1 MAADMESEADVA
13 IDVADDVAAD
23 ISNTA
28 HELMGRIQSG
38 PPSWAWFQAKINYQL
53 TKFQP
58 NINNQLTRFRP
69 KIINQN
75 KINLKKIKYNK
86 FTTTSNQI

>member
-1 MAADMESEADVA
+1 MTKINVTNSISFVTDLIAMSHNSDMKNDVAVDMESEADVA

-38 PPSWAWFQAKINYQL
+38 PPSWAWFQA
-53 TKFQP
+53 
-58 NINNQLTRFRP
+58 
-69 KIINQN
+69 
-75 KINLKKIKYNK
+75 
-86 FTTTSNQI
+86 

>member
-28 HELMGRIQSG
+28 HELMGQIQSG
-38 PPSWAWFQAKINYQL
+38 PPSW
-53 TKFQP
+53 T
-58 NINNQLTRFRP
+58 
-69 KIINQN
+69 
-75 KINLKKIKYNK
+75 
-86 FTTTSNQI
+86 